1 MVARLEVRLDPERR
15 SRLDEIAR
23 DRGAPVSEVVRA
35 LIDDAYEELDRDRRL
50 MAAERL
56 ASYSVD
62 VPDDPQEL
70 SRILGEAHS
79 RRIVY

>member
-1 MVARLEVRLDPERR
+1 MATRLEVRLDLEHR

-23 DRGAPVSEVVRA
+23 DRGAPISEVVRA
-35 LIDDAYEELDRDRRL
+35 LIDDAYEELDRGRRL

-62 VPDDPQEL
+62 VPEDPQEL
-70 SRILGEAHS
+70 SRILEDAHNP
-79 RRIVY
+79 RIVY